1 MTIKDNIKLLRQQK
15 GMTLE
20 ELGKNVGVS
29 KQTIQRYENGQIAN
43 VPYDKVVA
51 LAKVLGVSAAELMGW
66 SGAEPP
72 LTCEA
77 AQAGKDEASL
87 IKKYRALTP
96 AHKNAVRSLV
106 DSLLDSQE

>member
-20 ELGKNVGVS
+20 ELGKGIGVS

-43 VPYDKVVA
+43 IPYDKVVA
-51 LAKVLGVSAAELMGW
+51 LAAVFNVSAAELMGW
-66 SGAEPP
+66 AGSDLLASSGAV
-72 LTCEA
+72 
-77 AQAGKDEASL
+77 QSGRDEASL

-106 DSLLDSQE
+106 DSLLNSQE